1 MCIEVCRR
9 SVHPK
14 KGNDKGK
21 ICLLKACERV
31 DIHDDMTTK
40 GIRKSSI
47 IMPHRC
53 SPHVPSRI
61 PGYCALERKHKRN
74 ASPVRHRHAPRQAN
88 SKQTNRG
95 TNTPSVSQGSSA
107 WLTHRKDKGN
117 PFTLSLLV
125 IDWLPSCAAT
135 TMGFGEKAAPRPYSS
150 CPPGDG
156 ASTRPSSPSSEAP
169 RS

>member
-1 MCIEVCRR
+1 MF
-9 SVHPK
+9 
-14 KGNDKGK
+14 
-21 ICLLKACERV
+21 LRV
-31 DIHDDMTTK
+31 SQ
-40 GIRKSSI
+40 GI
-47 IMPHRC
+47 
-53 SPHVPSRI
+53 
-61 PGYCALERKHKRN
+61 
-74 ASPVRHRHAPRQAN
+74 VRWNENIKETPRQSATAMLHGRRTAN
-88 SKQTNRG
+88 KQNRG